1 MNKKLF
7 YTQPTTDLLEVRV
20 EGLVCESI
28 TLYFADPGQA
38 GGESTYN
45 DLGDF

>member
-20 EGLVCESI
+20 EGLVCASVF
-28 TLYFADPGQA
+28 LF
-38 GGESTYN
+38 N
-45 DLGDF
+45 DTTDTEVVVIEEPEDF